1 MTSSGIGRATA
12 IALAQVG
19 WSVTIVARRA
29 DKLRETAELCGDA
42 AKVYAFEGDVTNED
56 NVAALFRM
64 TVERFGTR
72 IFPCMRLNGNL

>member
-12 IALAQVG
+12 IALAQAE

-42 AKVYAFEGDVTNED
+42 ANVYAFEGDVTNED

-64 TVERFGTR
+64 TVEGFGTR
-72 IFPCMRLNGNL
+72 ILPLCAFE